1 MKWFCTG
8 LFAGV
13 MVGWLV
19 TADLY
24 GRVLVKDAFGGL
36 GCLVVGLDAVRTSG
50 RQEPRAYVCADL
62 TNAVPERDILDGL
75 IAAIREGGGA

>member
-1 MKWFCTG
+1 MRFVSG
-8 LFAGV
+8 LLMGAAIA
-13 MVGWLV
+13 WLV

-75 IAAIREGGGA
+75 IAAIREGGEA